1 VVEVEQQPKEQMEHL
16 TQEMVEQEQQVQL
29 MQPQQ
34 QELAEAEVDLHLAL
48 QVLVDQ
54 VVVQLVVLDKVMQQL

>member
-1 VVEVEQQPKEQMEHL
+1 MEHL